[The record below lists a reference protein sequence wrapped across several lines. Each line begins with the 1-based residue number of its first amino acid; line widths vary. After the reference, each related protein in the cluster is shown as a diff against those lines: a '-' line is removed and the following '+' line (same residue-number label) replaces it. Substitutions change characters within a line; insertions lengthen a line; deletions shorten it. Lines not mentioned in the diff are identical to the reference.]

1 MLKVALVASSVLGEL
16 PREGLRLAGA
26 LALLFLM
33 PVLLVVIASAALV
46 AMLLSGFPGFGS
58 SNPPPVPPEHLSV
71 MLEVSAGSGVPWE
84 LLAAI
89 ASVES
94 GFGAN
99 MATSSAGAIGYGQF
113 LPSSWEA
120 FGEGGDP
127 YDFHDA
133 VPAMARYL
141 VAAGVSTDIPNAVWA
156 YNHSWEYVALV
167 VGRASYYG
175 AAGLVPTPTPDAPPA
190 LVPTE
195 VAS

>member
-1 MLKVALVASSVLGEL
+1 MLKVALVASSVLGDL
-16 PREGLRLAGA
+16 PREGMRIAAVLAV
-26 LALLFLM
+26 LFLL
-33 PVLLVVIASAALV
+33 PVLLVVIATAALI

-58 SNPPPVPPEHLSV
+58 ADPPAVPPEHLAV
-71 MLEVSAGSGVPWE
+71 MREVSAASGVPWE
-84 LLAAI
+84 LLGAI

-127 YDFHDA
+127 YDYHDA
-133 VPAMARYL
+133 IPAMARYL

-167 VGRASYYG
+167 LGRASYY
-175 AAGLVPTPTPDAPPA
+175 AAAA
-190 LVPTE
+190 LVPPPTPEPDQPTPIE

>member
-1 MLKVALVASSVLGEL
+1 
-16 PREGLRLAGA
+16 
-26 LALLFLM
+26 
-33 PVLLVVIASAALV
+33 
-46 AMLLSGFPGFGS
+46 
-58 SNPPPVPPEHLSV
+58 
-71 MLEVSAGSGVPWE
+71 VPWE

-113 LPSSWEA
+113 LPSSWDA

-127 YDFHDA
+127 YDYRDA
-133 VPAMARYL
+133 IPAMARYL
-141 VAAGVSTDIPNAVWA
+141 VAAGVATDIPNAVWA

-167 VGRASYYG
+167 LGRASYYA
-175 AAGLVPTPTPDAPPA
+175 AAGLVPTPTPEPEQLTPI
-190 LVPTE
+190 E

>member
-1 MLKVALVASSVLGEL
+1 MANLALVAAVLGDL
-16 PREGLRLAGA
+16 PREGLRVVVVIVAVV
-26 LALLFLM
+26 M
-33 PVLLVVIASAALV
+33 VPVLLAVVAVAALL
-46 AMLLSGFPGFGS
+46 AALLSGFSGAGRS
-58 SNPPPVPPEHLSV
+58 DPPPLPPAHLAV
-71 MLEVSAGSGVPWE
+71 MVEVSADSGVPWA

-120 FGEGGDP
+120 YGQGGDP
-127 YDFHDA
+127 YDYRDA
-133 VPAMARYL
+133 IPAMARYL
-141 VAAGVSTDIPNAVWA
+141 ADHGAPADVANAVYA

-167 VGRASYYG
+167 LGRQAYYASV
-175 AAGLVPTPTPDAPPA
+175 AGVPTPTPALRAVAPRA
-190 LVPTE
+190 

>member
-1 MLKVALVASSVLGEL
+1 MLKAALVASTVLGDL
-16 PREGLRLAGA
+16 PREGLRIAGA
-26 LALLFLM
+26 LALLFLL
-33 PVLLVVIASAALV
+33 PVLLVVIASAALI
-46 AMLLSGFPGFGS
+46 AMLLGGFPGFGRS
-58 SNPPPVPPEHLSV
+58 DPPPVPPEHLAV
-71 MLEVSAGSGVPWE
+71 MLEVSAESGVPWE

-127 YDFHDA
+127 YDYRDA
-133 VPAMARYL
+133 IPAMARYL
-141 VAAGVSTDIPNAVWA
+141 VAAGVASDVPQAVWA

-167 VGRASYYG
+167 LGRASYY
-175 AAGLVPTPTPDAPPA
+175 AAGGLVPTPTPAAPVLAPTG
-190 LVPTE
+190 VP
-195 VAS
+195 S

>member
-1 MLKVALVASSVLGEL
+1 VLKLVLVAGSVLGDL
-16 PREGLRLAGA
+16 PKEGLRIAGA
-26 LALLFLM
+26 LALLFLL
-33 PVLLVVIASAALV
+33 PVLLVVIATAALI
-46 AMLLSGFPGFGS
+46 AMLLSGFSGFGGS
-58 SNPPPVPPEHLSV
+58 APPAVPPEHLAV

-127 YDFHDA
+127 YDYRDA
-133 VPAMARYL
+133 IPAMARYL
-141 VAAGVSTDIPNAVWA
+141 VAADVGTDIPNAVYA

-167 VGRASYYG
+167 LGRASYY
-175 AAGLVPTPTPDAPPA
+175 AADGLVPAPTPTAPPVLA
-190 LVPTE
+190 PAGVP
-195 VAS
+195 S